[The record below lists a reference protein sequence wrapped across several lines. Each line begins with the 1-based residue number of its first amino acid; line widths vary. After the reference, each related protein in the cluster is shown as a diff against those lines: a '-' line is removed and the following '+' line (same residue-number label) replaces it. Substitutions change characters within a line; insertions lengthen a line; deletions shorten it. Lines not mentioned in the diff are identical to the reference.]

1 MATCPFLEAWCK
13 AAYPKLVLSSMS
25 ALRRSKLSTAS
36 KCPKKAA
43 QWSNVHITDW
53 LPPDLTETCTVRTS
67 TECCS
72 SSRSASPKAAPR
84 PMYRRAFSKSSQR
97 MFAWKSGCASR
108 LRIVMSKR
116 LKEASAN
123 FSRARSMGILRK
135 AGSATRCQIA
145 SLSASL
151 LALAACAET
160 FSSASPI
167 CWTHAVTSVMSCEER
182 VEPSSSEATEPKE
195 QINSI
200 FFFKSV
206 RRFTSNKHQIR
217 EKGFTCSSKIIT
229 APLACMRAA
238 LKGPSSGDAP
248 TSSPLRCWLRAR
260 KQSQKTVS
268 CGCARST
275 LLYAESD
282 HLWREVMVSP
292 KGWPQKCETNAST
305 MMPSGFTSSEYE
317 HLCMA
322 SGSSAFITRCSG
334 TTALESGSGD
344 VTGTITYLSSA
355 YKFACKAIAFPAA
368 MSARCSSLNSSHLSP
383 IHPLVTK
390 ALLSRSSCFKL
401 TPRREY
407 GMALGPRIDIGALAR
422 FFSSSA
428 RKVGKSMDS
437 RSSIQSLM

>member
-200 FFFKSV
+200 FF
-206 RRFTSNKHQIR
+206 
-217 EKGFTCSSKIIT
+217 
-229 APLACMRAA
+229 
-238 LKGPSSGDAP
+238 
-248 TSSPLRCWLRAR
+248 SSP
-260 KQSQKTVS
+260 
-268 CGCARST
+268 
-275 LLYAESD
+275 
-282 HLWREVMVSP
+282 
-292 KGWPQKCETNAST
+292 
-305 MMPSGFTSSEYE
+305 
-317 HLCMA
+317 
-322 SGSSAFITRCSG
+322 
-334 TTALESGSGD
+334 
-344 VTGTITYLSSA
+344 
-355 YKFACKAIAFPAA
+355 
-368 MSARCSSLNSSHLSP
+368 
-383 IHPLVTK
+383 
-390 ALLSRSSCFKL
+390 
-401 TPRREY
+401 
-407 GMALGPRIDIGALAR
+407 
-422 FFSSSA
+422 
-428 RKVGKSMDS
+428 
-437 RSSIQSLM
+437 

>member
-1 MATCPFLEAWCK
+1 
-13 AAYPKLVLSSMS
+13 
-25 ALRRSKLSTAS
+25 
-36 KCPKKAA
+36 
-43 QWSNVHITDW
+43 
-53 LPPDLTETCTVRTS
+53 
-67 TECCS
+67 
-72 SSRSASPKAAPR
+72 
-84 PMYRRAFSKSSQR
+84 
-97 MFAWKSGCASR
+97 
-108 LRIVMSKR
+108 
-116 LKEASAN
+116 
-123 FSRARSMGILRK
+123 
-135 AGSATRCQIA
+135 
-145 SLSASL
+145 
-151 LALAACAET
+151 
-160 FSSASPI
+160 
-167 CWTHAVTSVMSCEER
+167 
-182 VEPSSSEATEPKE
+182 
-195 QINSI
+195 
-200 FFFKSV
+200 
-206 RRFTSNKHQIR
+206 
-217 EKGFTCSSKIIT
+217 
-229 APLACMRAA
+229 MRAA